1 MIKQELRLVITFK
14 TTTEA
19 MAMEKC
25 CKEASAPGRLIPVPK
40 SITAG
45 CGMAWSALPESE
57 NEILKLM
64 DEKGIK
70 NEGIYRIMV

>member
-25 CKEASAPGRLIPVPK
+25 CRETSAPGRLIPVPK

-45 CGMAWSALPESE
+45 CGMAWSAAPESE

-70 NEGIYRIMV
+70 KEGIYRIMV